1 MLDLLTLQVGL
12 IINILFTTAV
22 VVVNWRLSPN
32 VPGVYEWAMGRIL
45 TATSVLIY
53 ALKPVLPVEII
64 VLVGNAFLF
73 ISYYIIYNGSR
84 RYMGLS
90 ALNHRFYSI
99 LIVALILYHA
109 AMVLVF
115 DANSYAVQLVT
126 ILYCV
131 SSFIVLNSS
140 KSSGTTS
147 AKFQAYILGLHGLF
161 YLGAA
166 VFIFFTDSGV
176 TVIGSESN
184 MVTKLTFLEGS
195 VVTLLTGMMF
205 VAMTAEYLNSN
216 LKHQKERE
224 EMIGKRLK
232 YEGDVKNKFFSII
245 AHDLKSPFSVLL
257 GMTQTMSMMAN
268 SFSKDKL
275 IEYSV
280 DVNKAGER
288 VYDLVHNLLDWSRL
302 QMEGVEIK
310 PENLDM
316 RELAQ
321 ECIDIQLPMFLE
333 KNIELTNLIEGQT
346 VFADRDMVKM
356 IMRNI
361 VANSLKFTEPGGKV
375 DISAGDDNGRTRVTI
390 TDTGVGM
397 STLQMNE
404 VFKLDQET
412 STTGT
417 AGETGTGLG
426 LPLCKEMIERNGG
439 EIFVNSMPGKG
450 CEFYFVLPVQPAA
463 EITA

>member
-1 MLDLLTLQVGL
+1 M
-12 IINILFTTAV
+12 
-22 VVVNWRLSPN
+22 
-32 VPGVYEWAMGRIL
+32 
-45 TATSVLIY
+45 
-53 ALKPVLPVEII
+53 
-64 VLVGNAFLF
+64 
-73 ISYYIIYNGSR
+73 
-84 RYMGLS
+84 
-90 ALNHRFYSI
+90 
-99 LIVALILYHA
+99 
-109 AMVLVF
+109 
-115 DANSYAVQLVT
+115 
-126 ILYCV
+126 
-131 SSFIVLNSS
+131 
-140 KSSGTTS
+140 
-147 AKFQAYILGLHGLF
+147 
-161 YLGAA
+161 
-166 VFIFFTDSGV
+166 
-176 TVIGSESN
+176 
-184 MVTKLTFLEGS
+184 
-195 VVTLLTGMMF
+195 
-205 VAMTAEYLNSN
+205 
-216 LKHQKERE
+216 
-224 EMIGKRLK
+224 
-232 YEGDVKNKFFSII
+232 
-245 AHDLKSPFSVLL
+245 
-257 GMTQTMSMMAN
+257 
-268 SFSKDKL
+268 
-275 IEYSV
+275 
-280 DVNKAGER
+280 
-288 VYDLVHNLLDWSRL
+288 YDLVHNLLDWSRL

-356 IMRNI
+356 IIRNI